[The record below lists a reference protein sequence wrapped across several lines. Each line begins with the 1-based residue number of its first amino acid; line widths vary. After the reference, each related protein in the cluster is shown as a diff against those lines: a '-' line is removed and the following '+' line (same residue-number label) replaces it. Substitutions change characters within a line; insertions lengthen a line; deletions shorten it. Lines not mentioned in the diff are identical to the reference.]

1 MILLALVSVVTVLS
15 GCKPDQRFDHST
27 STAGAR
33 TYVQFITTVLG
44 CSIYKVVVEG
54 PTSDLF
60 ITVCDDSTKA
70 SAVSYMSGKT
80 PVHVV
85 SGNTPS
91 PTSTV
96 VPTTV
101 DTSLDFSTEEKKV
114 LDQADQIRHKFEILD
129 RLSTEDKAT
138 LGFAVK
144 K

>member
-1 MILLALVSVVTVLS
+1 
-15 GCKPDQRFDHST
+15 
-27 STAGAR
+27 
-33 TYVQFITTVLG
+33 VQFITTVLG